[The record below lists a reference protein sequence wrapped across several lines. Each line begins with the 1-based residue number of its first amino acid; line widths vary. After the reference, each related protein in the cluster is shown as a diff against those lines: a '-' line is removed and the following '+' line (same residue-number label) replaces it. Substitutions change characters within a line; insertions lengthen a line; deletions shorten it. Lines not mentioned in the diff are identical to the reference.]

1 MEESHVRERSLAL
14 VDRSDIA
21 ILATIDDVGHPDAR
35 AVMKVEAE
43 GLESLWFTTNTS
55 SEKVVHLGGNPKACV
70 YFVDLERWEGLT
82 LLGTA
87 EVLRDGP
94 SRERLWREG
103 FERYYPGGVNDPD
116 YSVVRFTG
124 KRAKYYHGL
133 RKMSFD
139 L

>member
-1 MEESHVRERSLAL
+1 MDEDHVRELGLAL
-14 VDRSDIA
+14 VTRSDIA
-21 ILATIDDVGHPDAR
+21 IVGTIDGEGHPDAR
-35 AVMKVEAE
+35 AMMKMEAE

-87 EVLRDGP
+87 EVLRDSP

-103 FERYYPGGVNDPD
+103 FERYYPEGVDDPD

-124 KRAKYYHGL
+124 ERAKYYHGL